1 MSVTDSVSDRP
12 EILSV
17 NLRIFTRQSY
27 NIGHVL
33 TTSVLAIRVAFVWET
48 PVRVDG
54 SEALWREALLAPAR
68 QASQVFSTKKLIC
81 NFLGD
86 ELEFPLPSFPCVTR
100 TTPLWEEPLVASL
113 HCAKTSLLYLE
124 DHLY

>member
-48 PVRVDG
+48 PVRVGG
-54 SEALWREALLAPAR
+54 SEVLWREAILASR
-68 QASQVFSTKKLIC
+68 QASFTSFFNKENKLQ
-81 NFLGD
+81 LSG
-86 ELEFPLPSFPCVTR
+86 R
-100 TTPLWEEPLVASL
+100 RA
-113 HCAKTSLLYLE
+113 
-124 DHLY
+124 